1 MTLREV
7 LAENLKRHRLA
18 TGLSQE
24 ELAHR
29 ADIDRTYVSSLE
41 RGRYSAS
48 IDKIESLIA
57 PSVSSRRAMVE
68 RKRFSAWTSV
78 AIGPEQRRLRLVG
91 AVGAAQALD
100 RGVGLPARLE
110 QIVDAQPLVPCAQDR
125 HGSCARCRRRRRRP
139 GCASRRP

>member
-41 RGRYSAS
+41 RCQYSATV
-48 IDKIESLIA
+48 DMIEKLA
-57 PSVSSRRAMVE
+57 RVLGVEAAELLVVPSV
-68 RKRFSAWTSV
+68 
-78 AIGPEQRRLRLVG
+78 
-91 AVGAAQALD
+91 
-100 RGVGLPARLE
+100 
-110 QIVDAQPLVPCAQDR
+110 
-125 HGSCARCRRRRRRP
+125 
-139 GCASRRP
+139 ASET